1 MPSINTNFN
10 AALVNGSPNVA
21 GLKEDQ
27 NSEMGRIQDLLAAQH
42 ALVNGEPLTN
52 EQVELLLEAAGN
64 DEAARQF
71 ILQAANR
78 PAPGSE
84 PDAIEWAAASATA
97 SASNVLHEIDA
108 AVASLSSPVE
118 TE

>member
-1 MPSINTNFN
+1 MPSINTNLS
-10 AALVNGSPNVA
+10 ASLVNSPNIA
-21 GLKEDQ
+21 GLKDDQ
-27 NSEMGRIQDLLAAQH
+27 NSEMGRIKDLLTAQH

-78 PAPGSE
+78 PAAGSE

-97 SASNVLHEIDA
+97 STSNVLHEVDA
-108 AVASLSSPVE
+108 AVASMSAPVQ
-118 TE
+118 TD